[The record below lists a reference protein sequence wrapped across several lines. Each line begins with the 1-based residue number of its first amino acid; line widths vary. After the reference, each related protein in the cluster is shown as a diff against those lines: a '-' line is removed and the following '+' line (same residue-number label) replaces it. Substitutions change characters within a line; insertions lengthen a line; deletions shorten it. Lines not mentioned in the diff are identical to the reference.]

1 MFTYKKKYYLFVE
14 NTKDIDF
21 RKLKLF
27 NKYIIIYRNNS
38 KLENFSILHNFRAR
52 CKRKKIQFF
61 VSNNIKLMVSLR
73 ADGLYISAHNKQ
85 LNLSRLKQS
94 NFKLIGSAHNFKELN
109 LKVKQGCS
117 NFIYSRLF
125 ETNYKFKN
133 SHLGL
138 IRFNLFKLSRNED
151 LVPLGGINITNLNK
165 MRSTNSQSFAF
176 LSEIK
181 KKPAKIFSRLF

>member
-52 CKRKKIQFF
+52 CKTKKIQFF
-61 VSNNIKLMVSLR
+61 VSNNIKLMVSLK

-125 ETNYKFKN
+125 ETNYKFKK
-133 SHLGL
+133 
-138 IRFNLFKLSRNED
+138 R
-151 LVPLGGINITNLNK
+151 
-165 MRSTNSQSFAF
+165 
-176 LSEIK
+176 
-181 KKPAKIFSRLF
+181 